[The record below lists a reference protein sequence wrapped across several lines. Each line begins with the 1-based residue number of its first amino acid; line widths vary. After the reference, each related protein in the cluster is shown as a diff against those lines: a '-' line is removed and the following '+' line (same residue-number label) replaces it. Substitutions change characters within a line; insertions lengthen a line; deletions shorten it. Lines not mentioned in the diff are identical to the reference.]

1 MKSESGP
8 AWPPGIAAACSSAWS
23 PPPGPSVTF
32 CVVAS
37 PRMPFLTAPKS
48 CPPCKAQIKPHFAA
62 ALRGIP
68 GKLGPSGFTQLGCSP
83 TPRRELN
90 PDLDVGGV
98 SGPVWTCGLAHGAPR
113 ARRPACSVTDPHCS
127 VGQGLA
133 GGRWGPPWPQDPTSE
148 AAASR
153 CVVTSQL
160 WAPSPPATPGPR
172 SPKAARPRHLVAV
185 QAEGCTWSRLKGGRE
200 QSPGLL
206 EAFG

>member
-23 PPPGPSVTF
+23 PPPRAQHHLLRGLPHLECPS
-32 CVVAS
+32 S
-37 PRMPFLTAPKS
+37 SLTAPKS
-48 CPPCKAQIKPHFAA
+48 CPPCKAQIKPHLAA

-68 GKLGPSGFTQLGCSP
+68 DKLSPSGFTQLGCSP

-98 SGPVWTCGLAHGAPR
+98 SGPVWACGLAHGAPR
-113 ARRPACSVTDPHCS
+113 ARRPACSVPDPHCS

-133 GGRWGPPWPQDPTSE
+133 GGRWEPPWPQDPTSG
-148 AAASR
+148 AAASH
-153 CVVTSQL
+153 CAVTSQL

-172 SPKAARPRHLVAV
+172 SPKAARPRHLVTV
-185 QAEGCTWSRLKGGRE
+185 QAEGCT
-200 QSPGLL
+200 
-206 EAFG
+206 